1 MASKST
7 ITRNERVKRT
17 NDKYRELRQKL
28 KKEGDYAALQRLPR
42 DASPTR
48 HNNICALTGRSRGVY
63 RKLKI
68 SRIMVR
74 ELALEG
80 KIPGMRKSSW

>member
-7 ITRNERVKRT
+7 ITRNERVRQT
-17 NDKYRELRQKL
+17 NQKYRELRQKL

-48 HNNICALTGRSRGVY
+48 SNNICALTGRSRGVY

-74 ELALEG
+74 ELALQG